1 MTASSLITAVAVGL
15 VLGALAWCLVP
26 ACRRVPFWLPSAVG
40 VGAAGL
46 GTVIAR
52 LAGVD
57 TSRVSPVELVLQVAL
72 AALSLGVVAATAD
85 RQPSTGRCGEV
96 RKP

>member
-1 MTASSLITAVAVGL
+1 MTASSLIAAVAVGL
-15 VLGALAWCLVP
+15 VLGVLAWWLVP

-40 VGAAGL
+40 VGAAVL

-57 TSRVSPVELVLQVAL
+57 TSRVSPVELVLQVAV

-85 RQPSTGRCGEV
+85 HRPPTNRYGGV